1 MKLHTLTAP
10 SIQAALLEA
19 RRRFG
24 DDVVLL
30 ESVPAQ
36 GDQPARITI
45 MVDEPQQPERLPFG
59 YAGAQQLARKTAHA
73 AVHSSATAASDTT
86 VLTTEQGNGSTP
98 PVRTGPTSASRRG
111 QLFPTAPAKSSP
123 APPTIPAHLTDQI
136 ERLHRRLA
144 RLEQQL
150 GGALVGA
157 SHRWLGHPLASE
169 LLRQGL
175 RPSTVIRL
183 FDRLVAQGFDPEQPD
198 EQLRWALAREM
209 RRQLAP
215 TAPRPLQG
223 TQVVIGPAGA
233 GKTTLLLKLARHAS
247 FFGRRTT
254 AVLVLLPEEAD
265 SQPYLS
271 PVELYRR
278 FELPVQTVATPREM
292 TAALRRV
299 QSFDQILID
308 TPPLPL
314 QEAPARRLLLH
325 LRQLLGA
332 VLPLQVLFCLNAT
345 CNLEDIPPQWVR
357 RLPLAPDALVLT
369 HLDEVR
375 RPGRLYDWLVAL
387 ACPVVCVS
395 RGVRVPDSL
404 EGFSPAAFIEYL
416 LRL

>member
-36 GDQPARITI
+36 GDQPARITV
-45 MVDEPQQPERLPFG
+45 MVDQPQQEAERLPFG
-59 YAGAQQLARKTAHA
+59 SAGASRLARKAGA
-73 AVHSSATAASDTT
+73 SAIPTDPA
-86 VLTTEQGNGSTP
+86 VLTVERGNGGP
-98 PVRTGPTSASRRG
+98 PSPSGNRAHLDRRG
-111 QLFPTAPAKSSP
+111 QLFPAETSAASVST
-123 APPTIPAHLTDQI
+123 PPVPAHLADQL
-136 ERLHRRLA
+136 ERLHRRLT
-144 RLEQQL
+144 RLERQL

-157 SHRWLGHPLASE
+157 SHRWLGHPLAGE

-175 RPSTVIRL
+175 QPSTVIRL
-183 FDRLVAQGFDPEQPD
+183 FDRLVAQGFDPEQPE

-215 TAPRPLQG
+215 TTPRPLQG
-223 TQVVIGPAGA
+223 PQVVIGPAGA
-233 GKTTLLLKLARHAS
+233 GKTTLLLKLARHAG
-247 FFGRRTT
+247 FFGRRMT
-254 AVLVLLPEEAD
+254 AVLVLLPENVE

-278 FELPVQTVATPREM
+278 FGLPVQTVATPQEM

-299 QSFDQILID
+299 QGFDQILID
-308 TPPLPL
+308 TPSLPL

-325 LRQLLGA
+325 LRQLLA
-332 VLPLQVLFCLNAT
+332 PVLPLQVLFCLNAT
-345 CNLEDIPPQWVR
+345 CNLEDVPPDWIR

-375 RPGRLYDWLVAL
+375 RVGRLYDWLVAL
-387 ACPVVCVS
+387 ACPVACIS
-395 RGVRVPDSL
+395 RGARVPDSL
-404 EGFSPAAFIEYL
+404 EAFSPAAFIEHL

>member
-1 MKLHTLTAP
+1 MKLHTLTGP

-36 GDQPARITI
+36 GDQPARITV
-45 MVDEPQQPERLPFG
+45 MVDQPQQEVERLPFG
-59 YAGAQQLARKTAHA
+59 YASASRLASRAGA
-73 AVHSSATAASDTT
+73 SATTADPA
-86 VLTTEQGNGSTP
+86 VLTVERGNGGP
-98 PVRTGPTSASRRG
+98 PSPSGNRAHLDRRG
-111 QLFPTAPAKSSP
+111 QLFPAETSAVSDS
-123 APPTIPAHLTDQI
+123 APPVPAHLADQL
-136 ERLHRRLA
+136 ERLHRRLT
-144 RLEQQL
+144 RLERQL

-157 SHRWLGHPLASE
+157 SHRWLGHPLAGE

-175 RPSTVIRL
+175 QPSIVIRL

-209 RRQLAP
+209 RRQMAP
-215 TAPRPLQG
+215 TTPRPLQG
-223 TQVVIGPAGA
+223 PQVVIGPAGA
-233 GKTTLLLKLARHAS
+233 GKTTLLLKLARHAG
-247 FFGRRTT
+247 FFGRRST
-254 AVLVLLPEEAD
+254 AVLVLLPEDAD

-278 FELPVQTVATPREM
+278 FGLPVQTVATPQEM
-292 TAALRRV
+292 TAALQRV
-299 QSFDQILID
+299 QGFDQILID
-308 TPPLPL
+308 TPSLPL

-325 LRQLLGA
+325 LRQLLTP

-345 CNLEDIPPQWVR
+345 CNLEDIPPDWIR

-375 RPGRLYDWLVAL
+375 RIGRLYDWLVAL
-387 ACPVVCVS
+387 ACPVACIS
-395 RGVRVPDSL
+395 RGTRVPDSL
-404 EGFSPAAFIEYL
+404 EAFSPAAFIEHL

>member
-45 MVDEPQQPERLPFG
+45 MIDEPQAPERLPFG
-59 YAGAQQLARKTAHA
+59 YAGAQQIARK
-73 AVHSSATAASDTT
+73 ATRAASSTTEADTA
-86 VLTTEQGNGSTP
+86 VLTDASRNGGP
-98 PVRTGPTSASRRG
+98 PASSRHRSHMARRG
-111 QLFPTAPAKSSP
+111 QLFPAETAGSSP
-123 APPTIPAHLTDQI
+123 SVPAVASDVAAQI

-144 RLEQQL
+144 RLERQL
-150 GGALVGA
+150 DSALVGV

-175 RPSTVIRL
+175 QPPTVIRL

-215 TAPRPLQG
+215 TTPRPLQG
-223 TQVVIGPAGA
+223 TQVIIGPAGA

-254 AVLVLLPEEAD
+254 AVLVLLPEDAET
-265 SQPYLS
+265 QPYLS

-278 FELPVQTVATPREM
+278 FELPVQTIASPQEM

-299 QSFDQILID
+299 QGFDQILID
-308 TPPLPL
+308 TPALPL

-325 LRQLLGA
+325 LRQLLTP

-345 CNLEDIPPQWVR
+345 CNLEDLPPEWVR
-357 RLPLAPDALVLT
+357 RLPLPPDALVLT

-387 ACPVVCVS
+387 ACPVACIS
-395 RGVRVPDSL
+395 RGPHVPDSL
-404 EGFSPAAFIEYL
+404 EGFSPAAFIEHL

>member
-36 GDQPARITI
+36 ADQPARITI
-45 MVDEPQQPERLPFG
+45 MVDEPQEAERIPFG
-59 YAGAQQLARKTAHA
+59 YAAARRRAQKTAQTTTLT
-73 AVHSSATAASDTT
+73 STTATA
-86 VLTTEQGNGSTP
+86 VLTTEQNNTAPPTP
-98 PVRTGPTSASRRG
+98 SANHAYLDRRG
-111 QLFPTAPAKSSP
+111 QLFPTATANPSASPPAVP
-123 APPTIPAHLTDQI
+123 AQLADQL

-144 RLEQQL
+144 RLERQL
-150 GGALVGA
+150 GDAFVGA
-157 SHRWLGHPLASE
+157 SHRWLSHPLAGE

-175 RPSTVIRL
+175 QPSTVTRL
-183 FDRLVAQGFDPEQPD
+183 FDRLVEQGFAPTQPD

-215 TAPRPLQG
+215 TTPRSLQG
-223 TQVVIGPAGA
+223 AQVIIGPAGA
-233 GKTTLLLKLARHAS
+233 GKTTLLLKLARHAG

-254 AVLVLLPEEAD
+254 AVLVLLPEEAET
-265 SQPYLS
+265 QPYLS

-278 FELPVQTVATPREM
+278 FELPVQTIATPQEM
-292 TAALRRV
+292 ATALRRV
-299 QSFDQILID
+299 QGFDQILID
-308 TPPLPL
+308 TPALPL

-325 LRQLLGA
+325 LRQLL
-332 VLPLQVLFCLNAT
+332 VPILPLQVLFCLNAT
-345 CNLEDIPPQWVR
+345 CNLEDIPPTWVH
-357 RLPLAPDALVLT
+357 RLPLPPDALVLT

-375 RPGRLYDWLVAL
+375 RLGRLYDWLVAL
-387 ACPVVCVS
+387 ACPVVGIS

-404 EGFSPAAFIEYL
+404 EGFSPAAFIEHL

>member
-36 GDQPARITI
+36 GDQPARITV
-45 MVDEPQQPERLPFG
+45 MVDQPQQETERLPFG
-59 YAGAQQLARKTAHA
+59 YASASRLTRKAAHA
-73 AVHSSATAASDTT
+73 TSA
-86 VLTTEQGNGSTP
+86 STP
-98 PVRTGPTSASRRG
+98 PTDTAVLTAERGNGGPPAPSGTRAHLDRRG
-111 QLFPTAPAKSSP
+111 QLFPAETSANSAPT
-123 APPTIPAHLTDQI
+123 PPVPTHLADQL

-144 RLEQQL
+144 RLERQL

-157 SHRWLGHPLASE
+157 SHRWLGHPLAGE

-175 RPSTVIRL
+175 QSPTVIRL
-183 FDRLVAQGFDPEQPD
+183 FDRLAAQGFDPDQPD

-215 TAPRPLQG
+215 TTPRPLQG

-233 GKTTLLLKLARHAS
+233 GKTTLLLKLARHAG

-254 AVLVLLPEEAD
+254 AVLVLLPEDAEN
-265 SQPYLS
+265 QPYLS

-278 FELPVQTVATPREM
+278 FGLPVQTVATPQDM
-292 TAALRRV
+292 TVALRRV
-299 QSFDQILID
+299 QGFDQILID
-308 TPPLPL
+308 TPSLPL

-325 LRQLLGA
+325 LRQLLTP

-345 CNLEDIPPQWVR
+345 YNLEDVPPDWIR

-369 HLDEVR
+369 HLDEIR
-375 RPGRLYDWLVAL
+375 RLGRLYDWLVTM
-387 ACPVVCVS
+387 ACPVVCIS
-395 RGVRVPDSL
+395 RGARVPDSL
-404 EGFSPAAFIEYL
+404 EAFTPAAFIEHL